1 MTIDKHALI
10 VYWRNSNTV
19 TDETVLSALEK
30 VPRENFVLKEHK
42 ESAYFDVPLP
52 LMAGQ
57 TISQPTTVA
66 IMTNALELKSGQKVL
81 EVGTGSGY
89 QAAILSE
96 LVGSKGKVY
105 TIERIKALVNFAKK
119 NLKGYKNINI
129 IHGDGT
135 KGYAK
140 AAPYNRIIV
149 TAAAAELPEI
159 IFEQLKEGGI
169 MVIPIE
175 DHMFKITKVKGKPK
189 MEDFGL
195 FAFVPL
201 LPETA

>member
-1 MTIDKHALI
+1 MAIDKRALI
-10 VYWRNSNTV
+10 TYWRNSGVV
-19 TDETVLSALEK
+19 TDESVLSALEK
-30 VPRENFVLKEHK
+30 VPRENFVTKQYK
-42 ESAYFDVPLP
+42 DSAYFDAALP

-66 IMTNALELKSGQKVL
+66 IMTNALELKSGQTVL

-89 QAAILSE
+89 QAAVLAEI
-96 LVGSKGKVY
+96 VGEKGKVY
-105 TIERIKALVNFAKK
+105 TVERIQKLVDFAKK

-129 IHGDGT
+129 VHGDGT
-135 KGYAK
+135 KGHAK

-149 TAAAAELPEI
+149 TAAAAELPPV

-169 MVIPIE
+169 LVIPIE
-175 DHMFKITKVKGKPK
+175 DHLFKIKKVKGKPK
-189 MEDFGL
+189 MEDLGL

-201 LPETA
+201 LTETA